1 MEIPFWGPYGQTFYT
16 AKIQHPALGASFLRQ
31 NSFPSS
37 PNNYKKV
44 RLKSLQISKRFENQ
58 VCVEQL
64 TVDFSQL
71 NVTVTD
77 PSGVRFSV
85 TGNVL
90 KIGKPRSPWGKYFDS
105 VLTVLVFDAVLA
117 HFLKFIFDR
126 QRTCLQ
132 SPLLRKLLVKSARIY
147 LGR

>member
-1 MEIPFWGPYGQTFYT
+1 MEITFWAPYGQTSYT
-16 AKIQHPALGASFLRQ
+16 ARIQHPALGASFLRQ

-58 VCVEQL
+58 VCVKHSRL
-64 TVDFSQL
+64 TYFSQL
-71 NVTVTD
+71 HVTVVD

-90 KIGKPRSPWGKYFDS
+90 KIEKPRSTWGKYFDS
-105 VLTVLVFDAVLA
+105 VLTVLVFDAVLP
-117 HFLKFIFDR
+117 HF
-126 QRTCLQ
+126 
-132 SPLLRKLLVKSARIY
+132 
-147 LGR
+147 